1 MSIEG
6 QMRVA
11 YYLRVSTE
19 SQELDNQRTEILPFI
34 DRRGW
39 KLVHTFEDVMSGQ
52 KGEKDRPGFAAMLK
66 AAHQR
71 KFDILVFWAL
81 DRLTREGTR
90 ATLNYLQRLESRLR
104 FLPRAVAGLHWTVQ
118 RRDDFDVRDTRKA
131 GTRKNIRTNDCWAQG
146 GTSQRQSARQTTT
159 S

>member
-1 MSIEG
+1 MPEARERLESSSIRAVKPRAG
-6 QMRVA
+6 
-11 YYLRVSTE
+11 
-19 SQELDNQRTEILPFI
+19 NQRTEILPFI

-52 KGEKDRPGFAAMLK
+52 KGEKERPGFAAMLQ

-90 ATLNYLQRLESRLR
+90 ATLNYL
-104 FLPRAVAGLHWTVQ
+104 
-118 RRDDFDVRDTRKA
+118 
-131 GTRKNIRTNDCWAQG
+131 
-146 GTSQRQSARQTTT
+146 SAT
-159 S
+159 